1 MEHVWGKFYV
11 DGNVIEGN
19 KEVTKDNWTKG
30 IYEQIKN
37 SSCDNTFTKQ
47 VKKEMRLAKP
57 LDAGIVTTHTAEQ
70 AYDLVLA
77 HAGCSKQRDI
87 IDIRIIEE
95 TQNGTATYIGSVTK
109 GAENAPGLI
118 DLPADVKPERSTGA
132 WPELSNGGVTA
143 DELRDTDG
151 DGIPDTWETA
161 HGLNPKDASDGVTTT
176 LSKEGYTNL
185 EVYMNSLV
193 K

>member
-1 MEHVWGKFYV
+1 METYGTCMGKFYV

-47 VKKEMRLAKP
+47 VKEKRCARQTF
-57 LDAGIVTTHTAEQ
+57 GCRYCHYNTAEQ

-87 IDIRIIEE
+87 IDICIIEE

-109 GAENAPGLI
+109 
-118 DLPADVKPERSTGA
+118 R
-132 WPELSNGGVTA
+132 
-143 DELRDTDG
+143 R
-151 DGIPDTWETA
+151 
-161 HGLNPKDASDGVTTT
+161 
-176 LSKEGYTNL
+176 
-185 EVYMNSLV
+185 
-193 K
+193 

>member
-1 MEHVWGKFYV
+1 MGKFYV

-109 GAENAPGLI
+109 ALKM
-118 DLPADVKPERSTGA
+118 LPD
-132 WPELSNGGVTA
+132 
-143 DELRDTDG
+143 
-151 DGIPDTWETA
+151 
-161 HGLNPKDASDGVTTT
+161 
-176 LSKEGYTNL
+176 
-185 EVYMNSLV
+185 
-193 K
+193 